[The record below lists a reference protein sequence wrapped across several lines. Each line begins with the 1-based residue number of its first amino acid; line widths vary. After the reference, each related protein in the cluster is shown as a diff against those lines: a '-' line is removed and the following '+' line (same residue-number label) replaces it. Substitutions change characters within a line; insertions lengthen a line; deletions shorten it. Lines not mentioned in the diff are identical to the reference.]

1 MPRRTALV
9 PFQQGDLDG
18 LCGIYSVINAIRLA
32 TEDETR
38 DLPDAALQE
47 LFFTLLLEADAV
59 VGRVEAVGLGI
70 DPQPLFRV
78 AQAAV
83 RHMADEHGLQ
93 LTVTHA
99 LRRGEPRTFD
109 TILRRL
115 TELSQQP
122 RSAVLICLTGQLDHW
137 TVLRRV
143 TGQSLT
149 FLTAAVALASAS
161 RIAIVDGPAR
171 LAGRISSSR
180 EESSWYE
187 AAEAGEEGC
196 ARTSSGVQVVG

>member
-83 RHMADEHGLQ
+83 RHMADEHGLR

-99 LRRGEPRTFD
+99 IRRGAPRTFEA
-109 TILRRL
+109 ILRRL
-115 TELSQQP
+115 TELTQQP
-122 RSAVLICLTGQLDHW
+122 RSAVLICLTGHLDHW

-149 FLTAAVALASAS
+149 FF
-161 RIAIVDGPAR
+161 D
-171 LAGRISSSR
+171 SS
-180 EESSWYE
+180 
-187 AAEAGEEGC
+187 GC
-196 ARTSSGVQVVG
+196 ARVSLTNCRSPAERSRGVRPVHFIEPRGIFLVQAKPQGRKGRCG

>member
-59 VGRVEAVGLGI
+59 VGTVEAVGLGI
-70 DPQPLFRV
+70 DPKPLFRV

-83 RHMADEHGLQ
+83 RHMADEHGLR
-93 LTVTHA
+93 LGVTHA
-99 LRRGEPRTFD
+99 IRRGEPRTFD
-109 TILRRL
+109 AILRRL
-115 TELSQQP
+115 TELADQP
-122 RSAVLICLTGQLDHW
+122 RSAVLICLTGHLDHW
-137 TVLRRV
+137 TVLKRV

-149 FLTAAVALASAS
+149 FFDSSGYA
-161 RIAIVDGPAR
+161 
-171 LAGRISSSR
+171 RISLANCRSS
-180 EESSWYE
+180 
-187 AAEAGEEGC
+187 AARSRG
-196 ARTSSGVQVVG
+196 ARRAHIIEPTGIFLVRAKPR

>member
-1 MPRRTALV
+1 MVRRTGLV

-18 LCGIYSVINAIRLA
+18 LCGIYALINAIRLA
-32 TEDETR
+32 TADDTR
-38 DLPDAALQE
+38 DFPDAAWQE
-47 LFFTLLLEADAV
+47 VFFTLLLEADEAV
-59 VGRVEAVGLGI
+59 STVEAVGLGI

-83 RHMADEHGLQ
+83 RHMTDEHGLR

-99 LRRGEPRTFD
+99 LRRGEARTLD
-109 TILRRL
+109 VILHRL

-122 RSAVLICLTGQLDHW
+122 RSAVLICLTGFLDHW

-149 FLTAAVALASAS
+149 FF
-161 RIAIVDGPAR
+161 D
-171 LAGRISSSR
+171 SS
-180 EESSWYE
+180 
-187 AAEAGEEGC
+187 GC
-196 ARTSSGVQVVG
+196 ARVSLTNCHSKRLRGARRAYIIEPNGVFLVRAKPPSVQRSP

>member
-18 LCGIYSVINAIRLA
+18 LCGIYALINAIRLPTA
-32 TEDETR
+32 DDTR
-38 DLPDAALQE
+38 DFPDAAWQE
-47 LFFTLLLEADAV
+47 LFCTLLLEADEV
-59 VGRVEAVGLGI
+59 VGTVEAVGLGI

-83 RHMADEHGLQ
+83 RHMAAEHGLR

-99 LRRGEPRTFD
+99 IRRGEGRTFD
-109 TILRRL
+109 AILRRL
-115 TELSQQP
+115 TELAQQP

-149 FLTAAVALASAS
+149 FF
-161 RIAIVDGPAR
+161 D
-171 LAGRISSSR
+171 SS
-180 EESSWYE
+180 
-187 AAEAGEEGC
+187 GC
-196 ARTSSGVQVVG
+196 ARVSLTNCRSPAERLRSVRRVHL